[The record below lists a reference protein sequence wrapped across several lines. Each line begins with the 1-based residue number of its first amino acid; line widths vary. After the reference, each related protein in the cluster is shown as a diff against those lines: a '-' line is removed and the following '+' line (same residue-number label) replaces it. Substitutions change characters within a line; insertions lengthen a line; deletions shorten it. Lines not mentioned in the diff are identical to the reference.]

1 MATATAKRL
10 KCHTERAEVPHRT
23 GRSATQ
29 KGLNCHTERVG
40 RFHDMCFLVLDGYIL
55 EFAIFKSS
63 NFSVHY
69 NVVFFWIKFYF
80 YCSENAFSMFVLCRL
95 PFTYVYVVWFQEFK
109 VKQLHHNNNNYNY
122 NYNHNNNHYNY
133 TTLHCTTTTTT
144 TTITFQLQL
153 QLQLQLHY
161 AASNHLSV
169 HQWVHSAIH
178 HSKQRTSPIGFLFW
192 NFRHR
197 LVRYYW
203 YSKCCCRISEVL
215 SDSFIRQFFQQR
227 ITYFVQKS
235 LNTIWNKN

>member
-1 MATATAKRL
+1 
-10 KCHTERAEVPHRT
+10 
-23 GRSATQ
+23 
-29 KGLNCHTERVG
+29 
-40 RFHDMCFLVLDGYIL
+40 MCFLVLDVYIL
-55 EFAIFKSS
+55 ELAIFKS

-80 YCSENAFSMFVLCRL
+80 YCLENVFSMFVLCCL
-95 PFTYVYVVWFQEFK
+95 PFTYVYVVLFQEFEI
-109 VKQLHHNNNNYNY
+109 KQLHHNNNYNY

-169 HQWVHSAIH
+169 HQWVRSVIH
-178 HSKQRTSPIGFLFW
+178 HSQQRTSPTGFLFW

-203 YSKCCCRISEVL
+203 YSKCLLQDKWSVKW
-215 SDSFIRQFFQQR
+215 FF
-227 ITYFVQKS
+227 YKAVFF
-235 LNTIWNKN
+235 NKE